1 MKKLLSVLL
10 FCLLTVSG
18 VNAQSLISDTYRH
31 PWAGKRVAYLGD
43 SLTDPSNNGSKTK
56 YWEFL
61 SQWLATS
68 SYVYAKSGRWWDNI
82 PQQAEQLRLE
92 HGDSVDAI
100 VIFVGTNNFNGGQ
113 PIGRWWEE
121 TEEVVVAAHGKDI
134 PRDTYKRR
142 RRKPVMTQDTYCG
155 SINVAL
161 DAVKRMYPGKQIVM
175 LTPIH
180 RAYFYANE
188 NNEQP
193 AEDYQNVCGEWFET
207 YVDKV
212 REAGRIW
219 SVPVIDL
226 YSLSGLYPLSK
237 EYVRFFHDKDT
248 DLLHPNDEG
257 QRRLALTLYYQL
269 AALPATFE

>member
-18 VNAQSLISDTYRH
+18 VNAQSLISDTYHH

-43 SLTDPSNNGSKTK
+43 SVTDPNNRGSKTK
-56 YWEFL
+56 YWGFL
-61 SQWLATS
+61 DQWLGTS
-68 SYVYAKSGRWWDNI
+68 SYVYAKSGRQWNDI
-82 PQQAEQLRLE
+82 PRQAGQLQQE

-100 VIFVGTNNFNGGQ
+100 VIFVGTNNFNGSQ
-113 PIGRWWEE
+113 PIGKWWEE
-121 TEEVVVAAHGKDI
+121 TEEEVVAAHGKDI
-134 PRDTYKRR
+134 PRATYKRL
-142 RRKPVMTQDTYCG
+142 RRKPVMTQDSYCG

-161 DAVKRMYPGKQIVM
+161 DSVKRMYPTKQIVL

-180 RAYFYANE
+180 RAYFCSGE
-188 NNEQP
+188 TNEQP
-193 AEDYQNVCGEWFET
+193 AEDYQNNCGEWFET
-207 YVDKV
+207 YVEKV

-226 YSLSGLYPLSK
+226 NSLSGLFPLSE
-237 EYVRFFHDKDT
+237 EYARFFRDKDR

-257 QRRLALTLYYQL
+257 HRRLALTLYYQL
-269 AALPATFE
+269 ATLPATFE